1 MGRLADGSLPAEI
14 DAIVRDAAERI
25 DDWTPK
31 GVHFGWESAFKNK
44 GKFPA
49 SMSKT
54 EARVLVRRV
63 LLEAPLR
70 VFANRREGL
79 PADGEFQ
86 ILADAGEVIGTRGQR
101 ALRIILARDAAGY
114 LIDNAFP
121 VRGA

>member
-63 LLEAPLR
+63 LVEAPLR

-79 PADGEFQ
+79 PAAGEFQ